1 MNTKFIKLLLGS
13 ILSFSFISAHAIDG
27 SDVTV
32 MVLQDDSTD
41 GGPTCMG
48 NNSKQGKLVASK
60 IGEQFRRYG
69 YVVVPREA
77 LAAEFGFDL
86 NQPLDRTTHMTI
98 MKNAKSKAS
107 KKPEFDIK
115 ALISYRLDC
124 VLKKDPVAWQLDV
137 TLSGNIYDT
146 EAKRE
151 LGDFGPIEFD
161 FAIEKNST
169 DANAQREIASHASDF
184 ATKIAD
190 EARKKLA
197 LVTKKA
203 RSDGSS
209 GRVVTYAV
217 RLENLNK
224 NATRIRNTMEKQ
236 FPGSMGITSLK
247 SSGTLVTFGYKSS
260 ASSDKIQDWLQVV
273 IDDLGMENVSLEV
286 DGTSVKLRNDGDD
299 LPAPKKAV
307 ERIFE

>member
-1 MNTKFIKLLLGS
+1 MRANFYKVLIALLLGS
-13 ILSFSFISAHAIDG
+13 WIVSANAIDG
-27 SDVTV
+27 SDISI

-77 LAAEFGFDL
+77 LAAELGLDL
-86 NQPLDRTTHMTI
+86 NQPLDRTAHMTI
-98 MKNAKSKAS
+98 MKNAKAKAN

-124 VLKKDPVAWQLDV
+124 VVKKDSIAWQLEV
-137 TLSGNIYDT
+137 SLGGNIYDT

-151 LGDFGPIEFD
+151 LGDFGPVEFD
-161 FAIEKNST
+161 FAIEKNSS
-169 DANAQREIASHASDF
+169 DAKAQMELASHASDF

-190 EARKKLA
+190 EARNKLA
-197 LVTKKA
+197 LITKKA
-203 RSDGSS
+203 KSDGSS

-224 NATRIRNTMEKQ
+224 NANRIRTTMEKQ

-247 SSGTLVTFGYKSS
+247 TSGNLVTFGYKSS

-273 IDDLGMENVSLEV
+273 VDDLGMQNVALEI
-286 DGTSVKLRNDGDD
+286 DGTSVRIRNDGDD
-299 LPAPKKAV
+299 LPAAKKPV

>member
-1 MNTKFIKLLLGS
+1 MNVRYVKFVLCS
-13 ILSFSFISAHAIDG
+13 ILSLGLSGAYAVDG
-27 SDVTV
+27 SDVSV

-41 GGPTCMG
+41 GGPTCMT
-48 NNSKQGKLVASK
+48 NNSKPGKLVGSK

-77 LAAEFGFDL
+77 LAAELGFDL
-86 NQPLDRTTHMTI
+86 NQPLDRTMHMTI
-98 MKNAKSKAS
+98 MKNAKVKSG

-124 VLKKDPVAWQLDV
+124 VLKKDPVAWQLEV
-137 TLSGNIYDT
+137 SLAGNIYDT

-161 FAIEKNST
+161 FAIEKNSSE
-169 DANAQREIASHASDF
+169 AKAQMEIASHASDF

-197 LVTKKA
+197 LVTKKSRA
-203 RSDGSS
+203 DGSS
-209 GRVVTYAV
+209 GRVVIYAV

-224 NATRIRNTMEKQ
+224 NSTRIRNTMEKQ
-236 FPGSMGITSLK
+236 FPGAMGITSLK
-247 SSGTLVTFGYKSS
+247 SSGSLVTFGYKSS

-273 IDDLGMENVSLEV
+273 VDDLGMENVSLEV
-286 DGTSVKLRNDGDD
+286 DGTSIKLRNDGDD
-299 LPAPKKAV
+299 LPAPKRAAD
-307 ERIFE
+307 RIFE